1 MRGLTKAGRPAL
13 LLLASSM
20 VALIG
25 LVSGAAQSS
34 NPCAETGLPSPV
46 NDLIRAKFSGW
57 RPEQLSDLH
66 SDDRQ
71 LWVKAHLNDCPGIA
85 IGHFETTDRLTYA
98 VFLVRP
104 SDPTNGYKLLVFDE
118 IPRGNAY
125 ILKLV
130 EQANGPT
137 YGGVAIEMAPP
148 GHYSDYEDARISVTT
163 KLEGFYLEFIERGA
177 LLYYWSGRRYRTVR
191 VSG

>member
-1 MRGLTKAGRPAL
+1 MRIRTNEWKHAHP
-13 LLLASSM
+13 LLAGA
-20 VALIG
+20 VLALIAA
-25 LVSGAAQSS
+25 VSAWAQASD
-34 NPCAETGLPSPV
+34 PCAETKLPSPV

-57 RPEQLSDLH
+57 RPEQPSDLA

-71 LWVKAHLNDCPGIA
+71 LWSKAHLNDCPGITV
-85 IGHFETTDRLTYA
+85 GHFESPDRLTYV

-104 SDPTNGYKLLVFDE
+104 SGPTDGYRLLVFDKM
-118 IPRGNAY
+118 PKGNAY
-125 ILKLV
+125 VVKLM

-137 YGGVAIEMAPP
+137 YGGVVIETAPP
-148 GHYSDYEDARISVTT
+148 GHYSDYEHARISVTT
-163 KLEGFYLEFIERGA
+163 KLEGFYLEFIEKGL

>member
-1 MRGLTKAGRPAL
+1 MHRGTKVARHVL
-13 LLLASSM
+13 LLPASSM
-20 VALIG
+20 LALMAV
-25 LVSGAAQSS
+25 VSGGAQTS
-34 NPCAETGLPSPV
+34 NPCAESGLPSPV
-46 NDLIRAKFSGW
+46 NDLIRGRFPGW
-57 RPEQLSDLH
+57 RPEQLSDLR

-71 LWVKAHLNDCPGIA
+71 LWLKAHVNDCPGIA
-85 IGHFETTDRLTYA
+85 IGHFETTDRFTYA

-104 SDPTNGYKLLVFDE
+104 SDPTNGYKVLVFDE
-118 IPRGNAY
+118 IPHGNAY

-137 YGGVAIEMAPP
+137 YGGVAIETAPP